1 MSTIHDSLQN
11 PASEVSSYTAWRERF
26 LQIVLRAASILGF
39 AALILHLFSPV
50 ALLWKLVA
58 VLGYAVLVTVT
69 WSSRVVYTLRAGTFL
84 ILLYVAGC
92 ASLAGYGFAEG
103 ALLLLG
109 FIVLASLLVASREA
123 AYYAVGLSL
132 LGILLA
138 GRLGTSWFEWARAI
152 GIFLIV
158 ASTAAFGLR
167 TAVLGFLRTEG
178 AAQQVLDTLLGERFA
193 LEQRIEERTAGLTL
207 KTEQL
212 RATSYIARQ
221 TAEVQDLDSLLT
233 TVAKLVSDQFGFYHT
248 GIFLLNQ
255 AGNQAVLQAASSE
268 GGRHMIEQGYA
279 QPLGTQSIVGSS
291 VIDKKPRIALD
302 IGEDPVFF
310 NNPDLPM
317 TRSEIALP
325 LIVRN
330 KVLGVMDLQSDR
342 PQAFSSD
349 DIDIFQ
355 TLADQIAIAIE
366 NARLMDETQA
376 ALVQLEALTRLRTRE
391 AWSQKLNE
399 GHRAFTYTP
408 LGLRAEK
415 VTQDPDK
422 TVKAAI
428 MLRGQKIG
436 DISIARKGESTW
448 NKSDRELIDEVASQ
462 VGLAV
467 DNIRLLEEATQR
479 ARQEQTVG
487 RLASRFSQSLDLD
500 TLLQTAARELGQL
513 PDISEVSVFIGED
526 PDQTVPPKPPLK
538 RRVS

>member
-1 MSTIHDSLQN
+1 
-11 PASEVSSYTAWRERF
+11 
-26 LQIVLRAASILGF
+26 
-39 AALILHLFSPV
+39 
-50 ALLWKLVA
+50 
-58 VLGYAVLVTVT
+58 
-69 WSSRVVYTLRAGTFL
+69 
-84 ILLYVAGC
+84 
-92 ASLAGYGFAEG
+92 
-103 ALLLLG
+103 
-109 FIVLASLLVASREA
+109 VLASLLVASREA
-123 AYYAVGLSL
+123 GYYAVGLSL

-138 GRLGTSWFEWARAI
+138 GRQATSWLEWARAI
-152 GIFLIV
+152 AIFLVV
-158 ASTAAFGLR
+158 ASTAAVGLR

-193 LEQRIEERTAGLTL
+193 LEQRIAERTAGLTF

-248 GIFLLNQ
+248 GIFLLNE

-279 QPLGTQSIVGSS
+279 QPLGIQSIVGSA

-317 TRSEIALP
+317 TRSEMALP

-342 PQAFSSD
+342 PEAFGSD

-366 NARLMDETQA
+366 NARLMDATQA
-376 ALVQLEALTRLRTRE
+376 ALVQLEALTRLRTHE

-415 VTQDPDK
+415 
-422 TVKAAI
+422 
-428 MLRGQKIG
+428 
-436 DISIARKGESTW
+436 
-448 NKSDRELIDEVASQ
+448 
-462 VGLAV
+462 
-467 DNIRLLEEATQR
+467 
-479 ARQEQTVG
+479 
-487 RLASRFSQSLDLD
+487 
-500 TLLQTAARELGQL
+500 
-513 PDISEVSVFIGED
+513 
-526 PDQTVPPKPPLK
+526 
-538 RRVS
+538 

>member
-1 MSTIHDSLQN
+1 MSTTHASLQN
-11 PASEVSSYTAWRERF
+11 PASEVSSYGAWRERF
-26 LQIVLRAASILGF
+26 LQTVLQAASILGF
-39 AALILHLFSPV
+39 VALILHLFSPV
-50 ALLWKLVA
+50 ALLWKVVA
-58 VLGYAVLVTVT
+58 VLGYAILVTVT
-69 WSSRVVYTLRAGTFL
+69 WSSQVAYALRAGTFL

-123 AYYAVGLSL
+123 GYYAVGLSL

-138 GRLGTSWFEWARAI
+138 GRQGLSWLEWARAI
-152 GIFLIV
+152 AVFLVV
-158 ASTAAFGLR
+158 ASTAAVGLR

-193 LEQRIEERTAGLTL
+193 LEQRIEERTAGLTI

-233 TVAKLVSDQFGFYHT
+233 TVARLVSDQFGFYHT
-248 GIFLLNQ
+248 GIFLLNE
-255 AGNQAVLQAASSE
+255 AGNQAILQAASSE
-268 GGRHMIEQGYA
+268 GGRHMIEQGYT
-279 QPLGTQSIVGSS
+279 QPLGIQSIVGSA

-317 TRSEIALP
+317 TRSEAALP

-342 PQAFSSD
+342 PQAFGSE

-436 DISIARKGESTW
+436 DISIARKGEAIW
-448 NKSDRELIDEVASQ
+448 NKADRELIDEIASQ

-513 PDISEVSVFIGED
+513 PDIAEVSVLVGED
-526 PDQTVPPKPPLK
+526 PDQTVPPKSPLR

>member
-1 MSTIHDSLQN
+1 MSTIHASLQN

-39 AALILHLFSPV
+39 VALILHLFSPV
-50 ALLWKLVA
+50 AVLWKLVA
-58 VLGYAVLVTVT
+58 VLGYAILVAVT
-69 WSSRVVYTLRAGTFL
+69 WSSRVAYTLRAGTFL

-92 ASLAGYGFAEG
+92 ASLVGYGFAEG
-103 ALLLLG
+103 GLLLLG
-109 FIVLASLLVASREA
+109 FVVLASLLVASREA
-123 AYYAVGLSL
+123 AYYAVGLGL

-138 GRLGTSWFEWARAI
+138 GRQGTSWLEWARAI
-152 GIFLIV
+152 GIFLMV

-355 TLADQIAIAIE
+355 TLADQVAIAIE
-366 NARLMDETQA
+366 NTRLMDETQA
-376 ALVQLEALTRLRTRE
+376 ALLQLEALTRLRTRE

-399 GHRAFTYTP
+399 GHRAFSYTP

-436 DISIARKGESTW
+436 DISIARKGQSTW

-526 PDQTVPPKPPLK
+526 PDQTVPLPLK

>member
-138 GRLGTSWFEWARAI
+138 GRQGTSWLEWTRAI

>member
-11 PASEVSSYTAWRERF
+11 PAGEVSSYTAWREHF

-39 AALILHLFSPV
+39 VALILHLFSPV

-58 VLGYAVLVTVT
+58 VLGYAILVAVT
-69 WSSRVVYTLRAGTFL
+69 WSSRVAYTLRAGTFL

-92 ASLAGYGFAEG
+92 ASLVGYGFAEG
-103 ALLLLG
+103 GLLLLG
-109 FIVLASLLVASREA
+109 FVVLASLLAASREA

-138 GRLGTSWFEWARAI
+138 GRQGTSWLEWARAI
-152 GIFLIV
+152 GIFLMV
-158 ASTAAFGLR
+158 AFTAAFGLR

-255 AGNQAVLQAASSE
+255 AGNQAVLHAASSE

-355 TLADQIAIAIE
+355 TLADQVAIAIE
-366 NARLMDETQA
+366 NTRLMDETQA
-376 ALVQLEALTRLRTRE
+376 ALLQLEALTRLRTRE

-399 GHRAFTYTP
+399 GHRAFSYTP

-526 PDQTVPPKPPLK
+526 PDQTVPPPLK